1 MSPSGLQPPESY
13 SKDDVQEILHLAIA
27 RKTDVEEL
35 SRAQLWE
42 IAAELDIDYESLQAA
57 EQDWLKGKVLR
68 SKRQEFDQYRREQ
81 LKQKA
86 IRYGIIN
93 SFLIMLNFLSS
104 GTLSWSLYIVII
116 LGLPL
121 TLNAWNTFQIEGEA
135 YEQAFQR
142 WSLKKEMKE
151 SISTLWDKIKKAWQS

>member
-1 MSPSGLQPPESY
+1 MSPSGVQPPESY

-68 SKRQEFDQYRREQ
+68 SKRQEFDEYRRKQ

-104 GTLSWSLYIVII
+104 GTLSWSLYILII